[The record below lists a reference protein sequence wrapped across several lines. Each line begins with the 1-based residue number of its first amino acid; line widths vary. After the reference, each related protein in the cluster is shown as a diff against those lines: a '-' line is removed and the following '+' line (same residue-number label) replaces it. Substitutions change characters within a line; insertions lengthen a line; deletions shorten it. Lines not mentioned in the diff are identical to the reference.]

1 MRTFLFTVV
10 TFVLLAS
17 TAAAEPGAGPPPT
30 QVTIEASREE
40 LKSRVSAFVS
50 DITRQDA
57 GSSDAGF
64 SLQQPIAVWDWPLCF
79 SVSGL
84 PEDQGIYVLNRIS
97 DAADAAGAPLAKDNK
112 CHPNFVV
119 VATSQPEKL
128 LRAWYHHDQLIY
140 NCAFPMPVNE
150 FVGTPRAVRVW
161 YNMDLSLAFPGR
173 PGTVDPAHAAHSLY
187 RRCGRTPVAAGWT
200 GSRVTSRLVPDFL
213 SVLVVVDLK
222 LVKGYQWA
230 QVADYIA
237 MSGLAKI
244 NRNRSVADAPSVL
257 NLFDLSAAAAPS
269 SLTDWDR
276 AFLKALYNTDE
287 HVARQR
293 VAVVNQM
300 VNEIQP

>member
-17 TAAAEPGAGPPPT
+17 TAGAAAGASPPPT

-50 DITRQDA
+50 DITRRDA
-57 GSSDAGF
+57 GSS
-64 SLQQPIAVWDWPLCF
+64 LEEPIAVWNWPLCF

-84 PEDQGIYVLNRIS
+84 PRDQGVYVLNRIS
-97 DAADAAGAPLAKDNK
+97 DDADAARAPLAKDNK

-119 VATSQPEKL
+119 IATSEPEKL

-173 PGTVDPAHAAHSLY
+173 PGNVDPAHAAHALA
-187 RRCGRTPVAAGWT
+187 RFNCGRTPGATGMT

-222 LVKGYQWA
+222 RVKGYQWA

-244 NRNRSVADAPSVL
+244 NRNRSMADAPSVL
-257 NLFDLSAAAAPS
+257 NLFDLPWAAAPS
-269 SLTDWDR
+269 GLTDWDR

>member
-1 MRTFLFTVV
+1 MRTFLFSVV
-10 TFVLLAS
+10 TFVMLAG
-17 TAAAEPGAGPPPT
+17 TAAAAPGDSPPPT
-30 QVTIEASREE
+30 QVTIEARREE

-57 GSSDAGF
+57 ASMG
-64 SLQQPIAVWDWPLCF
+64 QPVAVWNWPLCF

-84 PEDQGIYVLNRIS
+84 SRDQGVYVLNRIS
-97 DAADAAGAPLAKDNK
+97 DDADAARAPLAKDNK

-119 VATSQPEKL
+119 VATSEPEKL

-140 NCAFPMPVNE
+140 NCAFPWPVDE

-161 YNMDLSLAFPGR
+161 YNMDLSLAWPGR
-173 PGTVDPAHAAHSLY
+173 PGNVDPAHAAHSLY
-187 RRCGRTPVAAGWT
+187 RRCGRTPQISGST
-200 GSRVTSRLVPDFL
+200 GSRVAAGLVPDFL

-222 LVKGYQWA
+222 RVKGYQWA

-237 MSGLAKI
+237 MCGLAKI
-244 NRNRSVADAPSVL
+244 NRNRTVADAPSVL
-257 NLFDLSAAAAPS
+257 NLFDLSEGAAPS
-269 SLTDWDR
+269 GLTDWDR
-276 AFLKALYNTDE
+276 AFLRALYNTDE